1 MTQTERDVVYRKLS
15 RINENLELLR
25 EPAALSFGDY
35 LRQPFYRKASE
46 RMLQEVI
53 EAAVDIN
60 SHLLVAAGFPAPADY
75 FQSFIEASQNLGLF
89 DREFATQIAP
99 SAGLRNRLVHEY
111 DKLDD
116 AVVFTSIRQMLD
128 LYPRY
133 VQAVVDYLAALEG
146 KP

>member
-1 MTQTERDVVYRKLS
+1 MTRVELDVVYRKLS
-15 RINENLELLR
+15 RINEDLELLR
-25 EPAALSFGDY
+25 GLSAISFGDY
-35 LRQPFYRKASE
+35 LRQPFYKKGAE

-89 DREFATQIAP
+89 DREFAMRIAP

-116 AVVFTSIRQMLD
+116 VVVFTSIRQMLD
-128 LYPRY
+128 LVPRY
-133 VQAVVDYLAALEG
+133 VQAVVDYLARLEREG
-146 KP
+146 